1 MVKDYYAVLGV
12 SCNAGQSE
20 IKAAFRRSILSL
32 HPDKIG
38 NLDTTKDS
46 VPSYL
51 LVQEAW
57 QVLSNPEAKT
67 AYDKERERCMSPAPV
82 PIHEVLLFSQLK
94 ESADNVSD
102 GLNNDNEN
110 EDEHWKWPCRCG
122 GEFVV
127 FQEDIAT
134 IARPLAVGGSEGV
147 SSSTAPCDIVVPCT
161 TCSLHVQIKID
172 E

>member
-12 SCNAGQSE
+12 PLDAGQTE

-32 HPDKIG
+32 HPDKMG
-38 NLDTTKDS
+38 NVETAKDNVS
-46 VPSYL
+46 SYL

-57 QVLSNPEAKT
+57 QVLSNPVAKI
-67 AYDKERERCMSPAPV
+67 AYDKELKRCMSPAPV
-82 PIHEVLLFSQLK
+82 PIHEVLLFSELK
-94 ESADNVSD
+94 ENADNAHD
-102 GLNNDNEN
+102 GFNNDNGN
-110 EDEHWKWPCRCG
+110 EDTCWKWPCRCG

-127 FQEDIAT
+127 FQSDIAT
-134 IARPLAVGGSEGV
+134 IARPLAVAGSEDV
-147 SSSTAPCDIVVPCT
+147 SSAPAPCDIVVPCT